1 MVAVA
6 VVAVVAVV
14 VVDLVVVVVVLIDLF
29 CLDNSIKRGLL
40 RCFCQRRIH
49 RMQ

>member
-14 VVDLVVVVVVLIDLF
+14 VVDLVVVVLVDLF